1 MKKQFTPYKSRYK
14 GNQGLKE
21 NRQKKLL
28 SIVESL
34 KKCKRKLKEED
45 GEGVED
51 LTDTDLKDTANP
63 DAIAKII
70 DDVEG
75 LVINAIQTL
84 GATDSVT
91 TELIGTAGT
100 LETLQDEEE
109 MIADIDASA
118 KEAYVIQE
126 EFEPVYDPMGNIIN
140 YSQEDSLIDD
150 SFGDDDD
157 FSDEVYDNEFDDSY
171 EDGLMVDNDF
181 DMMDNFSDED
191 EYGNVYE
198 SYSKRKQK
206 NSGKTIKTKFRKKS
220 Y

>member
-181 DMMDNFSDED
+181 DMMDDFSDED